1 MFFLAANQNI
11 RMISEG
17 SCDWSNDAK
26 KSALIDHNKL
36 HSQVNLKLFCVI
48 AKYILNKLQT
58 KIYTF
63 ILSSHSCNSS
73 LCHLPEWLIMKLIM
87 RAFIFSGVNHRI
99 NNDSSRLLT

>member
-1 MFFLAANQNI
+1 MVFLAANQNI

-48 AKYILNKLQT
+48 AKYILNKLQKKYIRLFCPHILVT
-58 KIYTF
+58 LHSVTF
-63 ILSSHSCNSS
+63 LNGS
-73 LCHLPEWLIMKLIM
+73 L
-87 RAFIFSGVNHRI
+87 
-99 NNDSSRLLT
+99 